1 MVSIT
6 ASFVFVA
13 AAFGVT
19 YGYTE
24 AEAEAALAEAAA
36 LPVGEYYRP
45 PTHLTSGAV
54 NATTPFRRSPCP
66 AMNTLANHGY
76 LPRDGKNITVDQ
88 ALAVVMERFNIAED
102 LAAVMGSLS
111 PDLFDMNDLSKHND
125 KVEHDA
131 SLARIDS
138 YFGVD
143 PYLITPGLINDV
155 LNYGLDGSVDVTDV
169 ATIRAAR
176 VAWGEEHNPE
186 FDFGATPAFI
196 AGAESA
202 LFLRGF
208 GGDNGNST
216 ATTFVATFFLQEMF
230 PEGWTKPSTSIT
242 YDDAIA
248 TISYLNAVDV

>member
-1 MVSIT
+1 MVSVT
-6 ASFVFVA
+6 ASFTFVVA
-13 AAFGVT
+13 TFGVA

-36 LPVGEYYRP
+36 LSEGEYYRP
-45 PTHLTSGAV
+45 PAHLTSCAV

-76 LPRDGKNITVDQ
+76 LPRDGNNITVDQ
-88 ALAVVMERFNIAED
+88 ALAVVMEKFNIAED

-143 PYLITPGLINDV
+143 PYVITPGLINDV

-176 VAWGEEHNPE
+176 VAWGKEHNPE

-208 GGDNGNST
+208 GGNNGNST

-230 PEGWTKPSTSIT
+230 PEGWTKPDTSVS

-248 TISYLNAVDV
+248 TISYLDAVSV